1 MRTNWSR
8 ARAILG
14 LLVAIFADLQRRAW
28 WLGRRRSVEN
38 MPHSTSIVAP
48 RPVEQRTY
56 VPEVGSLWRPVVDR
70 ALSVQATGV
79 LPTADGQMLPQI
91 IVNVD
96 NRPEV
101 ADLPRVLTAEVST
114 EIQATVGANWLADP
128 SITRAIL
135 VVTFVEPVTCTWAIS
150 FDLPRCL
157 SLLEKVAD
165 RQELYVTFHRG
176 SLAELELEDA
186 PGAVFGVVP
195 PEGLVIR
202 VGRPDH
208 LRAILKGW
216 AAQHELR

>member
-14 LLVAIFADLQRRAW
+14 LLVAIFIDLQRRAW

-48 RPVEQRTY
+48 RRVEQRTH
-56 VPEVGSLWRPVVDR
+56 VPEVGSLWRPVVEH
-70 ALSVQATGV
+70 ALSVQATGM
-79 LPTADGQMLPQI
+79 LSTADGHMLPLI
-91 IVNVD
+91 SLNVD
-96 NRPEV
+96 NRPEI
-101 ADLPRVLTAEVST
+101 ADLPRVLTAEVGKGSM
-114 EIQATVGANWLADP
+114 ATVGANWLADR

-157 SLLEKVAD
+157 SLLEQVAD
-165 RQELYVTFHRG
+165 RQELYVTFRG
-176 SLAELELEDA
+176 EPAAEHEPANA
-186 PGAVFGVVP
+186 PGAVSGVVP
-195 PEGLVIR
+195 PQGLLLH

-208 LRAILKGW
+208 LRAILRGW
-216 AAQHELR
+216 TAQHELR